1 MLLAFK
7 VTLVGLSVP
16 DAPPAHFTKAHPALA
31 EAVSSIVEP
40 SLYPS
45 ADPEIRFF
53 ETEPNPSFISVN
65 SNLSFSINVAV
76 TFLALS
82 NVISTGFVL
91 PIRAPDHSLNSQP
104 SSEIAVN
111 STTVPPL

>member
-1 MLLAFK
+1 MPAAVPAFAFKVIPSLSKTTGAIFLYTAITVLLAFK

-16 DAPPAHFTKAHPALA
+16 DAPPAHLTKAHPALA
-31 EAVSSIVEP
+31 EAVNSIVEP

-53 ETEPNPSFISVN
+53 ETEPNPSFIRVN

-76 TFLALS
+76 TFFALS
-82 NVISTGFVL
+82 NVI
-91 PIRAPDHSLNSQP
+91 
-104 SSEIAVN
+104 
-111 STTVPPL
+111 